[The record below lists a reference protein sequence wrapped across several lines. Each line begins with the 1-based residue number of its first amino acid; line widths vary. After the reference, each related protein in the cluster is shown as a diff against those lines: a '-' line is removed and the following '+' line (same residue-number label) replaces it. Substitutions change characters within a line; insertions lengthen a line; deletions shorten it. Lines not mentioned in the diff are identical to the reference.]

1 MSVPVSLNNLQ
12 RQLGGVTVL
21 KGISAQ
27 VVPGQVIALL
37 GKNGSGKTTLL
48 ETILGFGFPSG
59 GQARLWNTNATAM
72 EGEIKQRVGFVPQ
85 QDELLPSLT
94 GSDHLKLFE
103 SFRSHWNQSLVDKL
117 IAEWLIPMAMATG
130 KMSVG
135 QRQKLSILLALA
147 HEPELLI
154 LDEPVASLDP
164 IARRQFLQQLVDIA
178 ADENRAVIFST
189 HIVSDVERVANQVW
203 MLREGILAYQGGL
216 DELKESVAR
225 VTLLAT
231 EKLPEKL
238 DLPDLISQK
247 IQGNSAQLTF
257 INWSAA
263 REQKLANQFSAQI
276 DVRYLSLEDIFLEMN
291 S

>member
-1 MSVPVSLNNLQ
+1 MSVYVSLKNLQ
-12 RQLGGVTVL
+12 RQFSRVTVL
-21 KGISAQ
+21 KGINAE
-27 VVPGQVIALL
+27 VLPGQVIALL
-37 GKNGSGKTTLL
+37 GKNGAGKTTLL
-48 ETILGFGFPSG
+48 ETILGFGFPSAG
-59 GQARLWNTNATAM
+59 EAKLWQLDATQIA
-72 EGEIKQRVGFVPQ
+72 GETKQRIGFVPQ

-94 GSDHLKLFE
+94 GGDHLKLFK
-103 SFRSHWNQSLVDKL
+103 SFRAHWNQPLVDKL
-117 IAEWLIPMAMATG
+117 IAEWLIPMTMATG

-203 MLREGILAYQGGL
+203 MLREGVLAYQGGL

-225 VTLLAT
+225 VTLLAA

-238 DLPDLISQK
+238 DLPDLINQK

-257 INWSAA
+257 INWTAA
-263 REQKLANQFSAQI
+263 REQQLANQFAAQI
-276 DVRYLSLEDIFLEMN
+276 EVQYLSLEDIFLEMN
-291 S
+291 P